1 MLKQNLSQKLS
12 QKLSPQ
18 QIQLVKLL
26 EIPTDE
32 FEKRIKEE
40 LEQNMVLEGDLD
52 YSSDSSDSYDQHSN
66 SESDSDLNNSSDDVD
81 FQKTEEQIDLTDYL
95 NHEDDGY
102 KTYANNY
109 SGDDERSEN
118 PISQNE
124 SFNEYLLSQLRLRE
138 LPEKTV
144 IIAETIIGNITDE
157 GYFKRD
163 LDAIIDDL
171 AFGSGINVE
180 LDEVQKALD
189 VVQDLEPL
197 GVGARSLQECLLLQL
212 KKSGSQSEPVIQTAI
227 KLLENHYEDFTNKH
241 FDKIQKKLAVED
253 DELRMAVNEIISLNP
268 KPGNAFSS
276 GNKNMRTII
285 PDFILTIEEG
295 EMHLSLNA
303 KNAPQLRISP
313 QYTQMFDDYN
323 KTKSNKDTTLFI
335 KQKIDSARWFI
346 DAVKQR
352 QDTLMMVMRAIINF
366 QREYFLDGDETKL
379 KPMVLQNIADM
390 VGLDVSTVSRT
401 TQGKYIDTP
410 YGNISLKSLFS
421 ESLSTDSGEEVS
433 TREVKKILSELISEE
448 EKRKPLTDDRLA
460 EILNEKGY
468 NIARRTVAKYREQLG
483 IPVARLR
490 KEI

>member
-227 KLLENHYEDFTNKH
+227 KLLENHYDDFTNKH

>member
-1 MLKQNLSQKLS
+1 MLKQSLSQKLS

-26 EIPTDE
+26 EITTDE
-32 FEKRIKEE
+32 FDKRIKEE
-40 LEQNMVLEGDLD
+40 LEQNMSLEGDLD
-52 YSSDSSDSYDQHSN
+52 FSSETNENYEQGNSENDSEFSN
-66 SESDSDLNNSSDDVD
+66 SSEDVD
-81 FQKTEEQIDLTDYL
+81 FQKTEEQVDLSDYL

-102 KTYANNY
+102 KTYSNNY

-124 SFNEYLLSQLRLRE
+124 SFNEFLLSQLRLRE
-138 LPEKTV
+138 LPENII
-144 IIAETIIGNITDE
+144 IIAETIIGNISDE

-163 LDAIIDDL
+163 MDAIIDDL
-171 AFGSGINVE
+171 AFGSGMEVE
-180 LDEVQKALD
+180 LKDVQKALEI
-189 VVQDLEPL
+189 VQDLEPI
-197 GVGARSLQECLLLQL
+197 GVGARDLQECLLLQL
-212 KKSGSQSEPVIQTAI
+212 KKSGSTQEPIIQIAI
-227 KLLENHYEDFTNKH
+227 KLLENNYEDFTNKH
-241 FDKIQKKLAVED
+241 FEKIQRKLAIED
-253 DELRMAVNEIISLNP
+253 DELRLAINEIISLNP

-276 GNKNMRTII
+276 GGKNMRTII

-313 QYTQMFDDYN
+313 KYTQMFDDFN
-323 KTKSNKDTTLFI
+323 KTKSNKESALFI

-352 QDTLMMVMRAIINF
+352 QDTLMTVMRAILEY
-366 QREYFLDGDETKL
+366 QREYFMDGDETKL
-379 KPMVLQNIADM
+379 RPMVLQIIADL
-390 VGLDVSTVSRT
+390 VNLDVSTVSRT

-410 YGNISLKSLFS
+410 YGNIALKSLFS

-433 TREVKKILSELISEE
+433 TREVKKILSNLIAEE
-448 EKRKPLTDDRLA
+448 NKKKPLTDDRLA
-460 EILNEKGY
+460 ELLNEEGY
-468 NIARRTVAKYREQLG
+468 NIARRTVAKYREQMD

-490 KEI
+490 KEV

>member
-1 MLKQNLSQKLS
+1 MLKQHLSQKLS

-40 LEQNMVLEGDLD
+40 LEQNMALEGDLD
-52 YSSDSSDSYDQHSN
+52 YSSDSSDNY
-66 SESDSDLNNSSDDVD
+66 ENNSSAENDSDMNNSSEDVD
-81 FQKTEEQIDLTDYL
+81 FQKTEEQIDLSDYL

-102 KTYANNY
+102 KTYSNNY

-118 PISQNE
+118 PISQSE

-138 LPEKTV
+138 LPENIT

-163 LDAIIDDL
+163 LDAIVDDL
-171 AFGSGINVE
+171 AFGSGLQVE
-180 LDEVQKALD
+180 VEDVEKALA
-189 VVQDLEPL
+189 VVQDLEPI

-212 KKSGSQSEPVIQTAI
+212 KKSGSTSEPVIQTAI
-227 KLLENHYEDFTNKH
+227 KILENYYEDFTNKH
-241 FDKIQKKLAVED
+241 FEKIQRKLAIED
-253 DELRMAVNEIISLNP
+253 DELRLAVNEILSLNP

-276 GNKNMRTII
+276 GSKNMRTII

-335 KQKIDSARWFI
+335 KQKIDGARWFI

-352 QDTLMMVMRAIINF
+352 QDTLMMVMRAIISL
-366 QREYFLDGDETKL
+366 QRDYFLDGDETKI
-379 KPMVLQNIADM
+379 KPMVLQNVADM